1 MIYKF
6 GRSELGK
13 YFYDPYSSSGVTGD
27 LYSSSGVTGDLYIR
41 TDGNSTII
49 SDLDFNSHKIINLG
63 EPTSAHD
70 AATKN
75 YVDTHS
81 SGGTGGGVITSD
93 LDLNS
98 HKLINVVNPTNL
110 QDAATKNY
118 VDESTNLC
126 VKTDGS
132 STMGGNINLNSHKL
146 INLADPTNSYDATTK
161 TYVDSKIA
169 YSNIFY
175 TDINMTSH
183 KFTNLAE
190 PTLPS
195 DSATKNYV
203 DTHSSGGSI
212 SSITSDLNL
221 NSHKL
226 INVSNPASAQDA
238 ATKNYVDTTLFA
250 GLSLAQKSNYIG
262 IDVNSG
268 LTSLG
273 LKSQTLPVGSADA
286 TSIFTYSEGPGILRR
301 LWIAVYGTITNRKAV
316 PENVFL
322 KINVDGVISVGN
334 YATDTEGFG
343 YDRIPLALDLLFSPL
358 GGPYYANA
366 LQGCNVHTD
375 SSLGG
380 YFTLD
385 VPFRTSL
392 DIRLCNNTSS
402 PVTYWVQPFITTFNS
417 IPPSLSSIKL
427 HSVTFRYMNT
437 TYGNE
442 YILMNFQDVGNG
454 VHLKY
459 VKVHIIGT
467 LGNWWESR
475 VRIYDG
481 VDVPPG
487 DDYVIS
493 PWTPYNKNNY
503 RHFPGYD
510 STSKCIFSSSGL
522 EDFYLSSWNGSNI
535 SSFNNE
541 SSGLLY
547 QNASTIGLTTTISF
561 YRNFGHSE
569 TMPSVSTGRRLVL
582 TLNSGDAQV
591 GQSGSFLAVIGQAY
605 FYA

>member
-1 MIYKF
+1 MIDKF
-6 GRSELGK
+6 GRTEMGR
-13 YFYDPYSSSGVTGD
+13 YFYDPSSSTGVTGD
-27 LYSSSGVTGDLYIR
+27 LYVR
-41 TDGNSTII
+41 TDGNSTIT
-49 SDLDFNSHKIINLG
+49 SDMDFNSHKIINLG
-63 EPTSAHD
+63 EPIGIHD

-81 SGGTGGGVITSD
+81 TGGSGIGTITAD
-93 LDLNS
+93 L
-98 HKLINVVNPTNL
+98 
-110 QDAATKNY
+110 
-118 VDESTNLC
+118 
-126 VKTDGS
+126 
-132 STMGGNINLNSHKL
+132 NLNSHKI
-146 INLADPTNSYDATTK
+146 INLTDPTSSYDATTK
-161 TYVDSKIA
+161 TYVDSKIV
-169 YSNIFY
+169 YNNIFY

-183 KFTNLAE
+183 KFTNLAV

-203 DTHSSGGSI
+203 DTSTSQCVKKDGTSEITADLNLNTHKLTNVVDPTSAQDAATKNYVDTHSTGGSGI
-212 SSITSDLNL
+212 GTITADLNL

-226 INVSNPASAQDA
+226 INVVNPASAQDA
-238 ATKNYVDTTLFA
+238 ATKNYVDTTLNA
-250 GLSLAQKSNYIG
+250 GLSLAQKSSVIG

-273 LKSQTLPVGSADA
+273 LKSQILPVNTADA

-301 LWIAVYGTITNRKAV
+301 LWIAVNGTITNGKAV
-316 PENVFL
+316 PGNVFL
-322 KINVDGVISVGN
+322 RINVDGVISVGN
-334 YATDTEGFG
+334 YALDTEGIG

-358 GGPYYANA
+358 GGPYYTNA
-366 LQGCNVHTD
+366 LQGCNVHND

-380 YFTLD
+380 YFSLD

-392 DIRLCNNTSS
+392 DIRLYNNTSS

-417 IPPSLSSIKL
+417 IPPSLSSVKL
-427 HSVTFRYMNT
+427 QSVTFRYFNT
-437 TYGNE
+437 VYGNE
-442 YILMNFQDVGNG
+442 YVLMNHLDTGNG

-459 VKVHIIGT
+459 VRMHIIGAS
-467 LGNWWESR
+467 GNWWESR

-481 VDVPPG
+481 VNSPTSNDG
-487 DDYVIS
+487 YVIS
-493 PWTPYNKNNY
+493 PWTPYNGNNY
-503 RHFPGYD
+503 RYFPGYD
-510 STSKCIFSSSGL
+510 GTSKCIFSSSGL

-535 SSFNNE
+535 SAFNNE

-547 QNASTIGLTTTISF
+547 QNAASIGSTTTISF

-591 GQSGSFLAVIGQAY
+591 GQSGSYLAVIGQAY

>member
-1 MIYKF
+1 MSIDIF
-6 GRSELGK
+6 GRTEMGR
-13 YFYDPYSSSGVTGD
+13 YFYDPYSSGTSGDIYV
-27 LYSSSGVTGDLYIR
+27 R
-41 TDGNSTII
+41 TDGNSTIT
-49 SDLDFNSHKIINLG
+49 SDMDFNSHKIINLA

-81 SGGTGGGVITSD
+81 SGGGGGTITSD
-93 LDLNS
+93 LDLNT

-118 VDESTNLC
+118 VDASTSQC

-132 STMGGNINLNSHKL
+132 STISGNIDLNSHKL
-146 INLADPTNSYDATTK
+146 
-161 TYVDSKIA
+161 V
-169 YSNIFY
+169 
-175 TDINMTSH
+175 
-183 KFTNLAE
+183 
-190 PTLPS
+190 
-195 DSATKNYV
+195 
-203 DTHSSGGSI
+203 
-212 SSITSDLNL
+212 
-221 NSHKL
+221 
-226 INVSNPASAQDA
+226 NVVNPASAQDA
-238 ATKNYVDTTLFA
+238 ATKNYVDTTLNS
-250 GLSLAQKSNYIG
+250 GLALAQKSNYIG
-262 IDVNSG
+262 IDANSG

-273 LKSQTLPVGSADA
+273 LKSQILPVGTADA

-301 LWIAVYGTITNRKAV
+301 LWIAVNGTVTDGKAV
-316 PENVFL
+316 PGNVFL
-322 KINVDGVISVGN
+322 RINVDGVISVGN
-334 YATDTEGFG
+334 YAVDTQGIG

-358 GGPYYANA
+358 GGPYYTNA
-366 LQGCNVHTD
+366 LQGCNVANT

-385 VPFRTSL
+385 MPFRTSL
-392 DIRLCNNTSS
+392 DIRLYNNTSS

-417 IPPSLSSIKL
+417 IPPSLSSVKL
-427 HSVTFRYMNT
+427 QSVTFRYFNT
-437 TYGNE
+437 VYGNE
-442 YILMNFQDVGNG
+442 YVLMNHLDTGNG

-459 VKVHIIGT
+459 VRMHIIGAS
-467 LGNWWESR
+467 GNWWESR

-481 VDVPPG
+481 VNSPTSNDG
-487 DDYVIS
+487 YVIS
-493 PWTPYNKNNY
+493 PWTPYNGNNY
-503 RHFPGYD
+503 SHFPGYD
-510 STSKCIFSSSGL
+510 NTSKCIFSSSGL

-547 QNASTIGLTTTISF
+547 QSTSGIVSTTTISF

-591 GQSGSFLAVIGQAY
+591 GQSGSFFAVIGQAY

>member
-1 MIYKF
+1 MIDKF

-13 YFYDPYSSSGVTGD
+13 YFYDPYSSSGAI
-27 LYSSSGVTGDLYIR
+27 GDLYIR

-49 SDLDFNSHKIINLG
+49 SDLHFNSHKIINLG

-81 SGGTGGGVITSD
+81 SGGTGGGIITSD

-110 QDAATKNY
+110 QDATAKNY
-118 VDESTNLC
+118 VDASTNLC

-132 STMGGNINLNSHKL
+132 STIGGNINLNSHKL
-146 INLADPTNSYDATTK
+146 IN
-161 TYVDSKIA
+161 V
-169 YSNIFY
+169 
-175 TDINMTSH
+175 
-183 KFTNLAE
+183 
-190 PTLPS
+190 
-195 DSATKNYV
+195 V
-203 DTHSSGGSI
+203 
-212 SSITSDLNL
+212 
-221 NSHKL
+221 
-226 INVSNPASAQDA
+226 NPMSAQDA
-238 ATKNYVDTTLFA
+238 ATKNYVDMALNA

-301 LWIAVYGTITNRKAV
+301 LWIAVNGTITNGKAV
-316 PENVFL
+316 PGNVFL
-322 KINVDGVISVGN
+322 RINVDGVISVGN
-334 YATDTEGFG
+334 YATNTEGIG

-358 GGPYYANA
+358 GGSYYTNA
-366 LQGCNVHTD
+366 LQGCNVHND

-380 YFTLD
+380 YFSLD

-392 DIRLCNNTSS
+392 DIRLYNNTSS

-417 IPPSLSSIKL
+417 IPPFLSSVKL
-427 HSVTFRYMNT
+427 QSVTFRYFNT
-437 TYGNE
+437 VYGNE
-442 YILMNFQDVGNG
+442 YVLMNHLDVGNG

-459 VKVHIIGT
+459 VRMHIIGAS
-467 LGNWWESR
+467 GNWWESR

-481 VDVPPG
+481 VNSPTSNDG
-487 DDYVIS
+487 YVIS
-493 PWTPYNKNNY
+493 PWTSYNENNY

-547 QNASTIGLTTTISF
+547 QNASSIGSTTTISF
-561 YRNFGHSE
+561 YRNYGHSK

-591 GQSGSFLAVIGQAY
+591 GQSGSFYAVMGQA
-605 FYA
+605 FLYA

>member
-1 MIYKF
+1 MSIDIF
-6 GRSELGK
+6 GRTEMGR
-13 YFYDPYSSSGVTGD
+13 YFYDPYSSGTSGDIYV
-27 LYSSSGVTGDLYIR
+27 R
-41 TDGNSTII
+41 TDGNSTIT
-49 SDLDFNSHKIINLG
+49 SDMDFNSHKIINLA

-81 SGGTGGGVITSD
+81 SGGGGGTITSD
-93 LDLNS
+93 LDLNT

-118 VDESTNLC
+118 VDASTSQY

-132 STMGGNINLNSHKL
+132 STISGNIDLNSHKL
-146 INLADPTNSYDATTK
+146 VNVVNPTSSQDVTTK
-161 TYVDSKIA
+161 AYVDGKIA
-169 YSNIFY
+169 YNTIFY
-175 TDINMTSH
+175 SDINMTSH

-195 DSATKNYV
+195 DSATKNYE
-203 DTHSSGGSI
+203 DTHSSGGGI
-212 SSITSDLNL
+212 GTITSDLDL
-221 NSHKL
+221 NTHKL
-226 INVSNPASAQDA
+226 INVVNPTNLQDA
-238 ATKNYVDTTLFA
+238 ATKNYVDTALDA

-262 IDVNSG
+262 IDVNAG
-268 LTSLG
+268 MTSVG
-273 LKSQTLPVGSADA
+273 LKSQILPVDTADA

-301 LWIAVYGTITNRKAV
+301 LWIAVNGTYANSKSV
-316 PENVFL
+316 PGNVFL
-322 KINVDGVISVGN
+322 RINVDGVICVGN
-334 YATDTEGFG
+334 YAIDTEGIG
-343 YDRIPLALDLLFSPL
+343 YDRNPLALDLLFYSL
-358 GGPYYANA
+358 GGAAYANP
-366 LQGCNVHTD
+366 LQGCNMATTT
-375 SSLGG
+375 SLGG

-385 VPFRTSL
+385 MPFRTSL
-392 DIRLCNNTSS
+392 DIRLYNNTSS

-417 IPPSLSSIKL
+417 IPPSLSSVKL

-437 TYGNE
+437 VYENE
-442 YILMNFQDVGNG
+442 YVLMNHLDVGNG

-459 VKVHIIGT
+459 VRMHIIGAS
-467 LGNWWESR
+467 GNWWESR

-481 VDVPPG
+481 VNSPPSNDG
-487 DDYVIS
+487 YVIS
-493 PWTPYNKNNY
+493 PWTPYNVNNY
-503 RHFPGYD
+503 RYFPGYD
-510 STSKCIFSSSGL
+510 NTSKCIFSSSGL
-522 EDFYLSSWNGSNI
+522 EDFYLSSWNGS
-535 SSFNNE
+535 SLTSFNNE

-547 QNASTIGLTTTISF
+547 QSNATIGSTTTISF

>member
-1 MIYKF
+1 MIDKF

-13 YFYDPYSSSGVTGD
+13 YFYDPYST
-27 LYSSSGVTGDLYIR
+27 SGVTGDLYIR

-81 SGGTGGGVITSD
+81 SRGTGGGIITSD

-118 VDESTNLC
+118 VDASTNLC

-132 STMGGNINLNSHKL
+132 STISGNINLNSHKL
-146 INLADPTNSYDATTK
+146 INIVNPT
-161 TYVDSKIA
+161 
-169 YSNIFY
+169 
-175 TDINMTSH
+175 
-183 KFTNLAE
+183 
-190 PTLPS
+190 
-195 DSATKNYV
+195 
-203 DTHSSGGSI
+203 
-212 SSITSDLNL
+212 
-221 NSHKL
+221 
-226 INVSNPASAQDA
+226 SAQDA
-238 ATKNYVDTTLFA
+238 ATKNYVDTALDA
-250 GLSLAQKSNYIG
+250 GLSLSQKSYYIG
-262 IDVNSG
+262 IDANSG

-273 LKSQTLPVGSADA
+273 LKSQILPVGTADA

-301 LWIAVYGTITNRKAV
+301 LWIAVYETYANSKTV
-316 PENVFL
+316 PGNVFL
-322 KINVDGVISVGN
+322 RINVDGVISVRN
-334 YATDTEGFG
+334 YATNTEGIG

-358 GGPYYANA
+358 GGAYYANA
-366 LQGCNVHTD
+366 LQGCNVFSTT
-375 SSLGG
+375 SLGG
-380 YFTLD
+380 YCTLD

-392 DIRLCNNTSS
+392 DIRLYNNTSS

-417 IPPSLSSIKL
+417 IPPSLSSVKL
-427 HSVTFRYMNT
+427 QSVTFRYFNNV
-437 TYGNE
+437 YGNE
-442 YILMNFQDVGNG
+442 YVLMNHLNVGNG

-459 VKVHIIGT
+459 VRMHIIGAS
-467 LGNWWESR
+467 GNWWESR

-481 VDVPPG
+481 VNSPTSNDG
-487 DDYVIS
+487 YVIS
-493 PWTPYNKNNY
+493 PWTPYNGNNY
-503 RHFPGYD
+503 TFFPGYD
-510 STSKCIFSSSGL
+510 NTSKCIFSSSGL

-547 QNASTIGLTTTISF
+547 QNASAIGSTTTISF

-591 GQSGSFLAVIGQAY
+591 GQSGSFYAVIGQAY

>member
-1 MIYKF
+1 MIDKF

-13 YFYDPYSSSGVTGD
+13 YFYDPYSTSGVTGD
-27 LYSSSGVTGDLYIR
+27 LYSSSATTGDLYIR

-81 SGGTGGGVITSD
+81 SGGTSRGIITSD

-98 HKLINVVNPTNL
+98 HKLINVSNPTNL

-118 VDESTNLC
+118 VDASTNLC

-146 INLADPTNSYDATTK
+146 IN
-161 TYVDSKIA
+161 
-169 YSNIFY
+169 
-175 TDINMTSH
+175 
-183 KFTNLAE
+183 
-190 PTLPS
+190 
-195 DSATKNYV
+195 
-203 DTHSSGGSI
+203 
-212 SSITSDLNL
+212 
-221 NSHKL
+221 
-226 INVSNPASAQDA
+226 VSNPTNLQNA
-238 ATKNYVDTTLFA
+238 ATKNYVDTTLDA
-250 GLSLAQKSNYIG
+250 GLSLIQKSNYIG
-262 IDVNSG
+262 TDVNSG
-268 LTSLG
+268 LASLG
-273 LKSQTLPVGSADA
+273 LKLQTLPVGLSDA

-301 LWIAVYGTITNRKAV
+301 LWIAVYGIITNGKAV
-316 PENVFL
+316 PGNVFL
-322 KINVDGVISVGN
+322 RINVDGVISVGN
-334 YATDTEGFG
+334 YATNTEGIG

-358 GGPYYANA
+358 GGAYYANA
-366 LQGCNVHTD
+366 LQGCNVSST

-385 VPFRTSL
+385 IPFRTSL
-392 DIRLCNNTSS
+392 DIRLYNNTSS

-417 IPPSLSSIKL
+417 IPPSLSSVKFQ
-427 HSVTFRYMNT
+427 SVTLRYMNT

-442 YILMNFQDVGNG
+442 YILMNHLDVGNG

-459 VKVHIIGT
+459 VRMHIIGAS
-467 LGNWWESR
+467 GNWWESR

-481 VDVPPG
+481 VNVPPSNDG
-487 DDYVIS
+487 YVIN
-493 PWTPYNKNNY
+493 PWTPYNENNY

-510 STSKCIFSSSGL
+510 STSRCIFSSSGL

-535 SSFNNE
+535 TSFNNE

-547 QNASTIGLTTTISF
+547 QNASSIGSTTTISF

-569 TMPSVSTGRRLVL
+569 TMLSVSTGRRLVL
-582 TLNSGDAQV
+582 TINSGDAQV